1 MNDKLMLMIPGPT
14 PVPEQALLALAKH
27 PIGHRSSEFA
37 PIMAECTENLKWL
50 HQTQNDVLML
60 TASVVGF
67 RVIAVPPEQDVN
79 DGKTAAYAKSRVT
92 YKSADGLTC
101 RQLEFDN
108 RTGLAREGKPEPCY
122 QGPPAYRQRS
132 FIWGR

>member
-1 MNDKLMLMIPGPT
+1 MDSYAPPSEPGYP
-14 PVPEQALLALAKH
+14 PPESPRHPARNELAQALVLVVTFL
-27 PIGHRSSEFA
+27 
-37 PIMAECTENLKWL
+37 
-50 HQTQNDVLML
+50 VLML
-60 TASVVGF
+60 AGSVVGLK
-67 RVIAVPPEQDVN
+67 VMTSAPEPE
-79 DGKTAAYAKSRVT
+79 AAAPQGGAHSTSRVT